1 MARDFEGDFKA
12 VGQRLKA
19 YRLGLGLTADTLAE
33 RLGIS
38 RAAVYRIEAG
48 TVVKVETLARLAA
61 ILETS
66 VASLLG
72 AGVEY
77 YSHATGYFERM
88 RQFEEQSDQVI
99 AHFPPMSY
107 LLTSDEY
114 PPYLRKTLLESL
126 PSYTGNRKK
135 AAAEIDAV
143 IDILGERKK
152 ARKERGLS
160 VVNFVTLP
168 EIERWLKLGVVG
180 KFDLPADEVTERRH
194 AARFEVEHLIHLVE
208 SEPMGVQI
216 GLIEATLPNLAFQ
229 LFRTS
234 EGTRLGLSP
243 YRLGGDLPNVS
254 IGVAMMTADSE
265 PVRMYEQLADDLW
278 KRAHKGRNAVALL
291 RAVIARSGVK
301 PGRVRRVS

>member
-1 MARDFEGDFKA
+1 MADDFKA
-12 VGQRLKA
+12 VGRRLKA
-19 YRLGLGLTADTLAE
+19 HRLGLGLTADTIAE

-38 RAAVYRIEAG
+38 RAAVYRIESG
-48 TVVKVETLARLAA
+48 SVVKVETLEKLAEV
-61 ILETS
+61 LDCS
-66 VASLLG
+66 LASLLG

-77 YSHATGYFERM
+77 YSQAISYFERM
-88 RQFEEQSDQVI
+88 RQVEEDCAQVV

-114 PPYLRKTLLESL
+114 PPYLRKTLIESL

-160 VVNFVTLP
+160 VINFVTLP

-180 KFDLPADEVTERRH
+180 TFDLPPSEVALRRQ

-216 GLIEATLPNLAFQ
+216 GLIEATLPNLTFQ

-234 EGTRLGLSP
+234 NGTVLGLSP

-278 KRAHKGRNAVALL
+278 KHALKGRKAVALL
-291 RAVIARSGVK
+291 RSVIARSGIAPARTRK
-301 PGRVRRVS
+301 AS

>member
-1 MARDFEGDFKA
+1 MTNEFES
-12 VGQRLKA
+12 VGRRLKA
-19 YRLGLGLTADTLAE
+19 YRLGLGLTADALAD

-38 RAAVYRIEAG
+38 RAAVYRIESG
-48 TVVKVETLARLAA
+48 TVVKVETLEKLASV
-61 ILETS
+61 LDTS

-77 YSHATGYFERM
+77 YSHSVSYFERM
-88 RQFEEQSDQVI
+88 RQFEEQSDQVV
-99 AHFPPMSY
+99 AHFPPLSY
-107 LLTSDEY
+107 LLTSDAY
-114 PPYLRKTLLESL
+114 PPYLRKTLIESF
-126 PSYTGNRKK
+126 PSFTGNRKK

-143 IDILGERKK
+143 IEILGERKR

-180 KFDLPADEVTERRH
+180 RFDLPANEVAERRQ

-216 GLIEATLPNLAFQ
+216 GLIEATLPNLTFQ
-229 LFRTS
+229 LFRTPG
-234 EGTRLGLSP
+234 GTLLGLSP

-254 IGVAMMTADSE
+254 IGVAMMTADRE

-278 KRAHKGRNAVALL
+278 KHAHKGRKAVALL
-291 RAVIARSGVK
+291 RSVIARSAIK
-301 PGRVRRVS
+301 PARARRNGG